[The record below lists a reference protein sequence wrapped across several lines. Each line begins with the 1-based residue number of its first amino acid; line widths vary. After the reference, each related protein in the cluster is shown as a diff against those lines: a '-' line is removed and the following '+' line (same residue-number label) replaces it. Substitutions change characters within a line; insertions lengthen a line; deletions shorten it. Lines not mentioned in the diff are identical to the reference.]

1 MKLIRDNARCCV
13 ERLHRFRSIHSLRC
27 VDGDVRG
34 VGGSERT
41 PTAEGV
47 QRDRRPR
54 RSGELGR
61 HYRRSGHGGR
71 GRLLVPA
78 GRVRPHPLATPLQFG
93 PVPANGPPPRQ
104 SKDDAKMAA
113 VCAPQAD
120 WFFYCSFFLFGRRQT
135 ILKVN
140 VAFIFFLLMA
150 TFVAVNIVDA
160 YDVWYRRSSPCVAG
174 NSAISFHFGSF

>member
-1 MKLIRDNARCCV
+1 MLDQTTAKCQ
-13 ERLHRFRSIHSLRC
+13 
-27 VDGDVRG
+27 
-34 VGGSERT
+34 GSV
-41 PTAEGV
+41 AEG
-47 QRDRRPR
+47 
-54 RSGELGR
+54 L
-61 HYRRSGHGGR
+61 
-71 GRLLVPA
+71 
-78 GRVRPHPLATPLQFG
+78 T
-93 PVPANGPPPRQ
+93 NG
-104 SKDDAKMAA
+104 SKMAA

>member
-41 PTAEGV
+41 PTAQGV

-120 WFFYCSFFLFGRRQT
+120 WFFYCSFFFIWSTADDPQSQRGLHLFPADGHLRGGQHRRR
-135 ILKVN
+135 LRRLVP
-140 VAFIFFLLMA
+140 A
-150 TFVAVNIVDA
+150 FVAL
-160 YDVWYRRSSPCVAG
+160 RCR
-174 NSAISFHFGSF
+174 